1 MDKWEVDCFS
11 LVWRT
16 CNVLMALFFSLATY
30 VQKNDPDAALWMV
43 GYGIPA
49 ASCLLIS
56 IKGNATDIV
65 LWRRLVDLHILVSTS
80 IATLLGWTLLRRQSE
95 NILQQEEGRE
105 FCGLVLIVIWL
116 LLCRMSR
123 RKVGGVIHLFTAV
136 TITLFPLVMWLYYYV
151 NDDLRA
157 SWPSHCKTAL

>member
-1 MDKWEVDCFS
+1 M
-11 LVWRT
+11 
-16 CNVLMALFFSLATY
+16 
-30 VQKNDPDAALWMV
+30 QKNDPDAALWMFV
-43 GYGIPA
+43 WDFFPNGSSLP
-49 ASCLLIS
+49 SRNCFP
-56 IKGNATDIV
+56 DIV

>member
-95 NILQQEEGRE
+95 NILQQEEGR
-105 FCGLVLIVIWL
+105 
-116 LLCRMSR
+116 
-123 RKVGGVIHLFTAV
+123 KVGGVIHLFTAV